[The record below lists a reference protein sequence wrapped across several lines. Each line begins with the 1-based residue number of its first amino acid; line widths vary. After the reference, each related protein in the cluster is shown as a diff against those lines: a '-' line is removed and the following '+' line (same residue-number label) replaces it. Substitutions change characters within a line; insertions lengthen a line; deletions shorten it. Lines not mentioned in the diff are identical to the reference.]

1 MYDLPRKFG
10 VGQTYLQLWQLSFLT
25 RPTASELARE
35 SNVGWEYA
43 DKVISEIHP
52 HNEIIH
58 PAEIRLGKSIQRG
71 VGNNFT
77 PEEDMFLLSL
87 RVEIPN
93 RPNLDY
99 CQELFAYNGTVISSS
114 FVSDYFAK
122 AWSCSGKYRKPNLI
136 PLDKFQPEN
145 VLEYAHYRL
154 KVSLFQDHSRWNFLD
169 EKHLVDKD
177 VLPDRIRACPLTG
190 RVPAIPVS
198 GDFREAYNLFAI
210 ISTNPDNPIQSTT

>member
-1 MYDLPRKFG
+1 
-10 VGQTYLQLWQLSFLT
+10 
-25 RPTASELARE
+25 
-35 SNVGWEYA
+35 
-43 DKVISEIHP
+43 
-52 HNEIIH
+52 
-58 PAEIRLGKSIQRG
+58 
-71 VGNNFT
+71 
-77 PEEDMFLLSL
+77 MFLLSL

-114 FVSDYFAK
+114 SVSDYFAK

-136 PLDKFQPEN
+136 PLDKFRPEN
-145 VLEYAHYRL
+145 VLKYAHYRL

-169 EKHLVDKD
+169 EKHLVNKG
-177 VLPDRIRACPLTG
+177 VLPDCVRACPLIG

-210 ISTNPDNPIQSTT
+210 ISTNPDKPYPIDYMIGRENDNAASFVAFIEYLIGTRFFLHNKILVMDNAAIHTDAEAEIVEDLLWDMVVDGRPLNVLVVYLPA